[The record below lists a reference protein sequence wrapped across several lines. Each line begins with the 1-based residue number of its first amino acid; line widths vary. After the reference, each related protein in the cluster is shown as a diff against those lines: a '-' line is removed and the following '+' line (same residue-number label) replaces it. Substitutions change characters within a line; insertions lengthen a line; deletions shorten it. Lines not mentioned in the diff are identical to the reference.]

1 MEVLALDIAGIP
13 RQWVSFNTAIVYHAK
28 QQVVWSLGDTIAKF
42 RGGVQKDGT
51 QSVIET
57 PSIIAIKGAGFDP
70 AVYGKVG
77 LSNKTLFG
85 RDRYMCA
92 YCGSVHTNSK
102 HLSRDHIMPKS
113 RGGVDDWMNVV
124 TACKGCNARKDNKTL
139 REAKMELLYV
149 PYAPNHYENLLLQNR
164 SILKDQMEYLL
175 SGVPKHSRL
184 N

>member
-1 MEVLALDIAGIP
+1 
-13 RQWVSFNTAIVYHAK
+13 
-28 QQVVWSLGDTIAKF
+28 
-42 RGGVQKDGT
+42 
-51 QSVIET
+51 
-57 PSIIAIKGAGFDP
+57 
-70 AVYGKVG
+70 
-77 LSNKTLFG
+77 
-85 RDRYMCA
+85 
-92 YCGSVHTNSK
+92 
-102 HLSRDHIMPKS
+102 
-113 RGGVDDWMNVV
+113 MNVV